1 MTRVCKKTP
10 GFFVGGLLRGSK
22 RSIAV
27 LDFGGK
33 VGDCASCVAACSD
46 ESFVGLQLIL
56 NLVFLPQLDIA
67 CCLCFYQIHPVLLL
81 HFSTRLYRTAN
92 PSLAGIIFD

>member
-1 MTRVCKKTP
+1 MVCEYPLASLPDGTEVLSPGLIRRGFNTVMTRVWKKNP

-46 ESFVGLQLIL
+46 ESFVGFKLIL
-56 NLVFLPQLDIA
+56 NWVFLPGRADVS
-67 CCLCFYQIHPVLLL
+67 C
-81 HFSTRLYRTAN
+81 
-92 PSLAGIIFD
+92 